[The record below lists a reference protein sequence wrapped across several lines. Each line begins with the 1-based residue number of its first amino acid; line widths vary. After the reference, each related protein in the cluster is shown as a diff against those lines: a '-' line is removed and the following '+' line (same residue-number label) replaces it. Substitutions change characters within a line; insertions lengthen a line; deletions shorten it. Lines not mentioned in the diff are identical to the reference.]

1 MPHYSVVFILI
12 ETVKT
17 EIEPEVEK
25 PQEPVMGAA
34 TSRFS
39 ARPTATDSL
48 SRSTTPSTATGTRPG
63 APVPPS
69 TTSSIHSSATTSRAT
84 PTGANFSLSSKCQD
98 KLLGCLCS

>member
-63 APVPPS
+63 ASAPPS
-69 TTSSIHSSATTSRAT
+69 TTSSRPLSATTRRAT
-84 PTGANFSLSSKCQD
+84 HTGANFSVNSNYQNIKIDC
-98 KLLGCLCS
+98 